1 MAERELYIGVMS
13 GTSLDGVD
21 TALVALQDDNIER
34 LAHHDY
40 PMPADLKQ
48 RLLNVCI
55 GQPTTLIAMGEL
67 EHDLGHLFSDAV
79 LALCSTVAIAPST
92 SVRSAVMDKPCSIS
106 LPAPNLYHANWR
118 CQHYRGAH
126 RHYDCRR
133 FSAQRCCARW
143 ARRTVSSRV
152 SSHDFSC

>member
-21 TALVALQDDNIER
+21 TALVALQDDNIEL

-79 LALCSTVAIAPST
+79 LALLQHSGYRAEHIRAIGCHGQTVFHQ
-92 SVRSAVMDKPCSIS
+92 
-106 LPAPNLYHANWR
+106 LPAPNLLPCKLAM
-118 CQHYRGAH
+118 QHYRGAH

>member
-21 TALVALQDDNIER
+21 TALVALQDDNIEL

-79 LALCSTVAIAPST
+79 LALLQHSGYRADHIRAIGCHGQTVFHQPT
-92 SVRSAVMDKPCSIS
+92 GTKPF
-106 LPAPNLYHANWR
+106 YHANWR
-118 CQHYRGAH
+118 C
-126 RHYDCRR
+126 
-133 FSAQRCCARW
+133 
-143 ARRTVSSRV
+143 
-152 SSHDFSC
+152 

>member
-21 TALVALQDDNIER
+21 TALVALQDDNIEL

-40 PMPADLKQ
+40 PIPADLKQ

-67 EHDLGHLFSDAV
+67 EHDLGHLRCWRF
-79 LALCSTVAIAPST
+79 CSTVAIAPST

-106 LPAPNLYHANWR
+106 LPAPNLLPCKLAMPTLSLR
-118 CQHYRGAH
+118 AQALRLSPIFGAKMLRSEGKAH
-126 RHYDCRR
+126 R
-133 FSAQRCCARW
+133 
-143 ARRTVSSRV
+143 
-152 SSHDFSC
+152 

>member
-21 TALVALQDDNIER
+21 TALVALQDDNIEL

-40 PMPADLKQ
+40 PIPADLKQ

-79 LALCSTVAIAPST
+79 LALLQHSGYRAEHIRAIGCHGQTVFHQP
-92 SVRSAVMDKPCSIS
+92 
-106 LPAPNLYHANWR
+106 PAPNLLPCKLAMPTLSLR
-118 CQHYRGAH
+118 AQALRLSPIFGAKMLRSEGKAH
-126 RHYDCRR
+126 R
-133 FSAQRCCARW
+133 
-143 ARRTVSSRV
+143 
-152 SSHDFSC
+152 

>member
-21 TALVALQDDNIER
+21 TALVALQDDNIEL

-40 PMPADLKQ
+40 PIPADLKQ

-79 LALCSTVAIAPST
+79 LALLQHSGYRAEHIRAIGCHGQTVFHQPS
-92 SVRSAVMDKPCSIS
+92 A
-106 LPAPNLYHANWR
+106 APNLLPCKLAMPTLSLR
-118 CQHYRGAH
+118 AQALRLSPIFGAKMLRSEGKAH
-126 RHYDCRR
+126 R
-133 FSAQRCCARW
+133 
-143 ARRTVSSRV
+143 
-152 SSHDFSC
+152 

>member
-21 TALVALQDDNIER
+21 TALVALQDDNIEL

-40 PMPADLKQ
+40 PIPADLKQ

-79 LALCSTVAIAPST
+79 LALLQHSGYRAEHIRAIGCHGQTVFHQPTGTKPLPCKLAMPTLSLRAQALRLSPIFGAKML
-92 SVRSAVMDKPCSIS
+92 RSEGK
-106 LPAPNLYHANWR
+106 
-118 CQHYRGAH
+118 AH
-126 RHYDCRR
+126 R
-133 FSAQRCCARW
+133 
-143 ARRTVSSRV
+143 
-152 SSHDFSC
+152 